1 MGITIA
7 AATGIDVGTSSCN
20 HRRTG
25 HGVGTF
31 RIGLGMEK
39 MSGDSVVFEEDVK
52 GKEATVGRMNDAY
65 RKSDLA
71 NTTERQ
77 RAVILDATDTLL
89 LL

>member
-1 MGITIA
+1 
-7 AATGIDVGTSSCN
+7 
-20 HRRTG
+20 
-25 HGVGTF
+25 
-31 RIGLGMEK
+31 
-39 MSGDSVVFEEDVK
+39 MSGDNVVFEEDVK